1 MALMTKSILFLAVFT
16 VAVMPPARGQQPA
29 QPAQDAQTPATAGP
43 AQGPQGYTPQP
54 AETPVQTPFSPE
66 PGESAQFT
74 QIVNTMIA
82 RENQLVRNLHNYS
95 PRVETYIQDLR
106 SDPELGAVPV
116 DDHYFLGRLEFKRG
130 LEVRSLLPEPG
141 LGARMVKDFTS
152 EFSRIYS
159 LHYQPLAFAYTI
171 VMDTGRFD
179 RNHYHFEFVR
189 REFLGDVRCLVFDVK
204 PRPHSGVGLFEGRIW
219 VEDQDYNIV
228 RFNGTYAPAPR
239 LSSYF
244 HFDSWRANLQ
254 PGLWLPVYVY
264 SEEAG
269 LRYSIDRT
277 LRFRGQ
283 TRLWGYDLSNPNH
296 QSELTRVLVDSPD
309 NVQDASQSS
318 SDPSPV
324 GSERE
329 WQRESEENVLDRLV
343 KAGLLAP
350 PGDVDKVMETV
361 VNNLVVTNQIQNLP
375 PIHCRVLLT
384 SPIESFAVG
393 NTIILS
399 RGLIDVLP
407 DEASLAA
414 MLAHELAHILL
425 QHTVNIDST
434 RYAFQDRLLL
444 PDEAILKQIEFKPS
458 ERDEEAADAKALE
471 ILKNSPYKDQ
481 LGKAG
486 LFLRAMADMAPH
498 APQLFGAH
506 MGNRM
511 VQGDHVRRLADLMT
525 GAPELQKTRVDQ
537 IAALPLG
544 ARLKVDPWS
553 DQVQLVKSKSVAL
566 VSAREKMPFQVTP
579 LFPYLLRY
587 GTSEEAADQPKPAAP
602 QPAPVPGTP
611 QHASN

>member
-1 MALMTKSILFLAVFT
+1 MSSMTKSVLFLVALAIAAV
-16 VAVMPPARGQQPA
+16 PWARGQQAA
-29 QPAQDAQTPATAGP
+29 QGAQTSASSGSAQTAI
-43 AQGPQGYTPQP
+43 GYTPQP
-54 AETPVQTPFSPE
+54 AETQVQTPFSPQ
-66 PGESAQFT
+66 PGESAQFA
-74 QIVNTMIA
+74 QIVNTIIA

-106 SDPELGAVPV
+106 PDPELGAVPV
-116 DDHYFLGRLEFKRG
+116 NDHYFLGRLEFKRG
-130 LEVRSLLPEPG
+130 LEVRSFLPEPG
-141 LGARMVKDFTS
+141 LGTRMFKDFTS
-152 EFSRIYS
+152 QFSRIYS
-159 LHYQPLAFAYTI
+159 LHYQPNAFAYTV

-179 RNHYHFEFVR
+179 RKHYQFEFVR

-204 PRPHSGVGLFEGRIW
+204 PRPRSGVGLFEGRIW
-219 VEDQDYNIV
+219 VEDQDFNIV

-244 HFDSWRANLQ
+244 HFDSWRGNLQ
-254 PGLWLPVYVY
+254 PGLWLPVYIY
-264 SEEAG
+264 SEESG
-269 LRYSIDRT
+269 LHYSVDRT
-277 LRFRGQ
+277 LRFRGE

-296 QSELTRVLVDSPD
+296 QSELTRVLVDSQN

-318 SDPSPV
+318 TDPTPV
-324 GSERE
+324 ASERE
-329 WQRESEENVLDRLV
+329 WQREAEDNVMDRLV

-350 PGDVDKVMETV
+350 TGDVDKVLETV
-361 VNNLVVTNQIQNLP
+361 VNNLIVTNQLQNLP

-393 NTIILS
+393 DTIILS

-414 MLAHELAHILL
+414 MLAHELAHIVL
-425 QHTVNIDST
+425 QQTVNIDST
-434 RYAFQDRLLL
+434 RFAFEDRLMLS
-444 PDEAILKQIEFKPS
+444 DEDILKRIGFRFS
-458 ERDEEAADAKALE
+458 EHDEEAADAKALE

-486 LFLRAMADMAPH
+486 LFLRAMADAAPH
-498 APQLFGAH
+498 TPQLFGAH
-506 MGNRM
+506 MGSRM

-525 GAPELQKTRVDQ
+525 SAPQLQKTRVDQ

-544 ARLKVDPWS
+544 ARLKLDPWS

-579 LFPYLLRY
+579 LFPYLVRF
-587 GTSEEAADQPKPAAP
+587 GTAEEAAEQPKPGAAQRP
-602 QPAPVPGTP
+602 PAQSSP